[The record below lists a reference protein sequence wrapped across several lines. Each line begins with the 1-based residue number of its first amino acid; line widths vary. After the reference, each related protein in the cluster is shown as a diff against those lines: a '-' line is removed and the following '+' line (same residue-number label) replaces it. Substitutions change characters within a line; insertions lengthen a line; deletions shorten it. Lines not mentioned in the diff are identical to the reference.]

1 MTEHIRL
8 LIADDHP
15 VVRAGLRDMLGTQ
28 PDFEVVGEATTGT
41 EAVKLTD
48 QLHPLVVLMDLR
60 MPEMDGL
67 TATTEIK
74 AKHPST
80 YVLILTNQDGDAE
93 ILLAIE
99 AGATGYLLKDSPP
112 NELFQAIRAA
122 AQGKPLLA
130 PDVLARLLER
140 MKRATGEPVSGLQ
153 GQVHALDAPDPDM
166 DESLSP
172 EQEANPPTGTVTFL
186 FSDIEDPTSV
196 GERHSVQM
204 QAALARYEE
213 ILSSNIKD
221 NGGYIFKTLGEA
233 YCAAFAAARQALAAT
248 LAIQRALFAEE
259 WGETIKM
266 RVRMALHT
274 GVTEER
280 NGDYLGPSVD
290 LVASLLSAAVGGQIL
305 LSAATY
311 ELTRDNLEPGAKLK
325 ELGEHR
331 LQGLREAERIYQ
343 LVAPGLPSGF
353 PPAPSLPSDL
363 PPPKA
368 FNMGS
373 NERYSLTK
381 LIGSGGVAEVY
392 LAHDR
397 ELDRDVAFKVL
408 RKQYA
413 DDEQL
418 VERFEREAKNVAL
431 LAHQNIVAVYDRG
444 RTKDGAYYI
453 VMEYVPGGNLKER
466 ILHEGSL
473 SPPVATA
480 IALQVAQALLVAHE
494 HGMVHR
500 DIKPQNILLT
510 ESNDAKVTDFG
521 IARAASAATVTQ
533 EGAILGSA
541 HYLSPEQALG
551 HPVSPQSDLYS
562 LGIVLYE
569 MLTGELPHDAETPVG
584 IVMKHVSGQLRSPR
598 EVNPEVPA
606 EIDAVTVRLLARATK
621 ERYPDAAELI
631 EDLKRVQRG
640 ELPAFVATRQEAAA
654 NPTAGPTPPS
664 VDTSSGGRPQ
674 VREHEPA
681 TPPAAPATEYS
692 GVSNKGAWRRGVLP
706 RAAGILS
713 WVLVIVLAA
722 VAILVVVEIILVAVN
737 IFSS

>member
-1 MTEHIRL
+1 
-8 LIADDHP
+8 
-15 VVRAGLRDMLGTQ
+15 MLGTQ
-28 PDFEVVGEATTGT
+28 PDFEVVGEASTGT

-60 MPEMDGL
+60 MPEMDGV
-67 TATTEIK
+67 TATAQIK
-74 AKHPST
+74 AKHLDT
-80 YVLILTNQDGDAE
+80 YILILTNQDGDAE
-93 ILLAIE
+93 VLSAIE

-112 NELFQAIRAA
+112 KDLFEAIRAA

-140 MKRATGEPVSGLQ
+140 MQRPTGEPPLSGLQ
-153 GQVHALDAPDPDM
+153 GQVHALDAPAPSM
-166 DESLSP
+166 DESVSLK
-172 EQEANPPTGTVTFL
+172 QEANPPTGTVTFL
-186 FSDIEDPTSV
+186 FSDIEDSTSV
-196 GERHSVQM
+196 GERHPVQM
-204 QAALARYEE
+204 QAALAHYEE

-221 NGGYIFKTLGEA
+221 NGGYIFKTVGEA
-233 YCAAFAAARQALAAT
+233 YCIAFATARQALAAT
-248 LAIQRALFAEE
+248 FAIQRALFAEE

-290 LVASLLSAAVGGQIL
+290 LVAGLLSAARGGQIL

-311 ELTRDNLEPGAKLK
+311 ELMRDNLEPGAKLN

-343 LVAPGLPSGF
+343 LLAPGLPSGF
-353 PPAPSLPSDL
+353 PPTPSLPSDL
-363 PPPKA
+363 PPPKT
-368 FNMGS
+368 FNTGS
-373 NERYSLTK
+373 TERYSLTK

-392 LAHDR
+392 LAHDQ

-431 LAHQNIVAVYDRG
+431 LSHQNIVAVYDRG
-444 RTKDGAYYI
+444 KTKDGAYYI
-453 VMEYVPGGNLKER
+453 VMEYVSGGNLKER

-473 SPPVATA
+473 SPPVAIA

-510 ESNDAKVTDFG
+510 ESNDVKVTDFG

-584 IVMKHVSGQLRSPR
+584 IVMKHVSGQLRPPR
-598 EVNPEVPA
+598 EVNPEVPG
-606 EIDAVTVRLLARATK
+606 EIDAVTVRLLARASK
-621 ERYPDAAELI
+621 ERYPNAAELI
-631 EDLKRVQRG
+631 EDLKSVQRG
-640 ELPAFVATRQEAAA
+640 ELPAFVATRQEARQEAAA
-654 NPTAGPTPPS
+654 NPTAGPPAHPS
-664 VDTSSGGRPQ
+664 AGTSSGGRPQ
-674 VREHEPA
+674 AREHEPA
-681 TPPAAPATEYS
+681 TPPAASPSTVYS
-692 GVSNKGAWRRGVLP
+692 GESNKVAWRRRVLP
-706 RAAGILS
+706 QVAKSLS
-713 WVLVIVLAA
+713 WVLVVMLAA
-722 VAILVVVEIILVAVN
+722 VAILIVVEIILVAVN
-737 IFSS
+737 IFVS

>member
-1 MTEHIRL
+1 VTEHIRL

-15 VVRAGLRDMLGTQ
+15 VVRAGLRDMLSTQ
-28 PDFEVVGEATTGT
+28 PDFEVIGEATTGA

-48 QLHPLVVLMDLR
+48 RLHPHVVLMDLR
-60 MPEMDGL
+60 MPEMDGV

-80 YVLILTNQDGDAE
+80 YMLILTNQDGDAE
-93 ILLAIE
+93 ILSAIE

-112 NELFQAIRAA
+112 NELFRAIRAA

-140 MKRATGEPVSGLQ
+140 MKRPTGEPLGGLQ
-153 GQVHALDAPDPDM
+153 GQVHALDAPGPSV
-166 DESLSP
+166 DESDSP
-172 EQEANPPTGTVTFL
+172 KQEPNQPIGTVTFL
-186 FSDIEDPTSV
+186 FSDIEDSTSV
-196 GERHSVQM
+196 WERHPVQM
-204 QAALARYEE
+204 QAALARYKG

-221 NGGYIFKTLGEA
+221 NGGYIFKTVGEA
-233 YCAAFAAARQALAAT
+233 YCVAFTAARQALAAT

-259 WGETIKM
+259 WGESIKM

-290 LVASLLSAAVGGQIL
+290 FVAALLSAARGGQIL

-311 ELTRDNLEPGAKLK
+311 ELMRDNLEPGAKLN
-325 ELGEHR
+325 ELGEHS
-331 LQGLREAERIYQ
+331 LQGLRDAERIYQ
-343 LVAPGLPSGF
+343 LVAP
-353 PPAPSLPSDL
+353 SLPSDF
-363 PPPKA
+363 PPLKT
-368 FNMGS
+368 FNTGS

-392 LAHDR
+392 LAHDK

-431 LAHQNIVAVYDRG
+431 LSHQNIVAVYDRG
-444 RTKDGAYYI
+444 KTKDGAYYI
-453 VMEYVPGGNLKER
+453 VMAYVPGGNLKER
-466 ILHEGSL
+466 ILREGSL

-480 IALQVAQALLVAHE
+480 IALQIAQALRVAHE

-510 ESNDAKVTDFG
+510 ESNEVKVTDFG
-521 IARAASAATVTQ
+521 IARAVSAATVTQ

-584 IVMKHVSGQLRSPR
+584 IVMKHVSGQLRPPR
-598 EVNPEVPA
+598 EVNPEVPS
-606 EIDAVTVRLLARATK
+606 EIDAVTVRLLARASK
-621 ERYPDAAELI
+621 ERYPDADELI
-631 EDLKRVQRG
+631 ADLKRVQRG
-640 ELPAFVATRQEAAA
+640 ELPAFVAARQEAAA
-654 NPTAGPTPPS
+654 NPTAGPAPPS

-674 VREHEPA
+674 AQEHEPA
-681 TPPAAPATEYS
+681 TPPASPATEYS
-692 GVSNKGAWRRGVLP
+692 GGSNSVDWRRRVLP